1 MKCPKCGFENLEE
14 ANFCIKCGSRIDG
27 KIPCPKCGEYISNDV
42 NHCPKCGK
50 AIPHKSEATIAKD
63 EQSKSIKARVSHIF
77 NHVSCF
83 VTLFLFI
90 FVISI
95 TLSSEFR
102 YFNGSEYYYDPY
114 NFIVNRFSNYG
125 MQSGVSQAMA
135 ILQLIIIV
143 LDMLVSIAFSV
154 FGIIKTARAFK
165 DYELVSKSYKYL
177 GVILAAKLLTEVLLS
192 SSMGPS
198 MGISR
203 GDGSGFMMF
212 ALILHLSIL
221 IGFDCY
227 KHFKRGQI
235 SIFVSRII
243 LGIGMYIP
251 LIMMSSFNS
260 DNAYMSLN
268 GSTYVGFLYR
278 YGEMINA
285 LINGTYVDGFIS
297 TFIFSSINLL
307 FIFAYI
313 SVLFYFI
320 VYYVTSYF
328 KGLNKFK
335 KFRIV
340 FYMSTIVL
348 AIISTMML
356 TSSIIE
362 HSLYA
367 SYLGNNPSYWGV
379 YIGIFILNVLLIGV
393 SVATFNIYNRAS
405 RRAQLEEKTTTK

>member
-1 MKCPKCGFENLEE
+1 M
-14 ANFCIKCGSRIDG
+14 S
-27 KIPCPKCGEYISNDV
+27 
-42 NHCPKCGK
+42 
-50 AIPHKSEATIAKD
+50 
-63 EQSKSIKARVSHIF
+63 
-77 NHVSCF
+77 
-83 VTLFLFI
+83 
-90 FVISI
+90 
-95 TLSSEFR
+95 
-102 YFNGSEYYYDPY
+102 
-114 NFIVNRFSNYG
+114 
-125 MQSGVSQAMA
+125 
-135 ILQLIIIV
+135 
-143 LDMLVSIAFSV
+143 
-154 FGIIKTARAFK
+154 
-165 DYELVSKSYKYL
+165 
-177 GVILAAKLLTEVLLS
+177 
-192 SSMGPS
+192 
-198 MGISR
+198 ISR

-212 ALILHLSIL
+212 VLILHLSIL

-260 DNAYMSLN
+260 DNAYMSLS
-268 GSTYVGFLYR
+268 GSGYVGFLYR
-278 YGEMINA
+278 YAEMINA
-285 LINGTYVDGFIS
+285 LANGTYVDGFIS

-307 FIFAYI
+307 IIFVYI

-379 YIGIFILNVLLIGV
+379 YIGIFVLNVLLIGV
-393 SVATFNIYNRAS
+393 SVATFNIYNKAS